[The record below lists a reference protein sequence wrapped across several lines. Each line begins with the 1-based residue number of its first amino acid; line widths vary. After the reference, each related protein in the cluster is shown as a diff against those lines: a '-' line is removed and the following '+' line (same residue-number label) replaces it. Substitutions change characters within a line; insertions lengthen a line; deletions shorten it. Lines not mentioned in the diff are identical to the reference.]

1 MFSLVITIIS
11 IALVAALAVATLQ
24 YGGQQF
30 SNGAA
35 QMRHAQQVADA
46 QPAQSGQG
54 DARFDPAAAASSL
67 LDQSQV
73 ILGAATLYANEHSG
87 SYPTDIKD
95 LMNGRYLDS
104 NALPDMRVS
113 KDTFHMATGTE
124 GFYVWLKLDDHEV
137 CQSIAA
143 SSARSYGPNS
153 ATRAAYDCVRQGR
166 DMTFSFRG

>member
-1 MFSLVITIIS
+1 MFSLIITIIS
-11 IALVAALAVATLQ
+11 IAIVAALAVSTLY

-35 QMRHAQQVADA
+35 QMRRAQQVADA
-46 QPAQSGQG
+46 RQAQSGQG
-54 DARFDPAAAASSL
+54 NAQFDPAAAASSL

-113 KDTFHMATGTE
+113 KDSFHMATGSE
-124 GFYVWLKLDDHEV
+124 GFYVWLKLDDREV

-153 ATRAAYDCVRQGR
+153 TTRAAYDCVMQGSA
-166 DMTFSFRG
+166 MTFSFRG

>member
-1 MFSLVITIIS
+1 MFSLIITIIS

-35 QMRHAQQVADA
+35 QMRRAQQVAVA
-46 QPAQSGQG
+46 QQAQSRQT
-54 DARFDPAAAASSL
+54 DEQFDPATVASSL

-104 NALPDMRVS
+104 NTLPDMRVS
-113 KDTFHMATGTE
+113 KDTFHMATGAE
-124 GFYVWLKLDDHEV
+124 GFYVWLKLDNREV

-143 SSARSYGPNS
+143 SAARSYGANS
-153 ATRAAYDCVRQGR
+153 TTRAAYDCVMQGSS
-166 DMTFSFRG
+166 MTFSFRG

>member
-1 MFSLVITIIS
+1 MFSLITTIIS
-11 IALVAALAVATLQ
+11 IALVVALAVATLQ
-24 YGGQQF
+24 TGEQQF

-35 QMRHAQQVADA
+35 QMRRAQQVADA
-46 QPAQSGQG
+46 QPAQSGRG
-54 DARFDPAAAASSL
+54 DAQFDPAAAASSL

-104 NALPDMRVS
+104 NTLPDMRVS
-113 KDTFHMATGTE
+113 KDTFHMATGSE
-124 GFYVWLKLDDHEV
+124 GFYVWLKLDDRDV
-137 CQSIAA
+137 CQSISA

-153 ATRAAYDCVRQGR
+153 TSRAAYDCVMQGSA
-166 DMTFSFRG
+166 MTFSFRG